1 MGKFVKHQTLSDMC
15 ESITMNGQGLSR
27 PPGFYNGLVK
37 TGPGG
42 FTIKSLNHIGN
53 SSVLVLSFFLHLT
66 FPTRSQRVQGEGRS
80 EALLEITCNRS
91 RHLNGIST
99 C

>member
-53 SSVLVLSFFLHLT
+53 SSVLVLSHL
-66 FPTRSQRVQGEGRS
+66 SYQESEGTGRR
-80 EALLEITCNRS
+80 EE
-91 RHLNGIST
+91 
-99 C
+99 